1 MSGNISVN
9 VREFRG
15 ILRNPKKFPGIPRNF
30 WEFQA
35 IRGNVSKN
43 SQEFTGI
50 PSIRL
55 QFPDKWK
62 RILQANRMVEIP
74 VIVIETCKM
83 YGIHCSLENPM
94 GSYLWRMPFLQKL
107 RQQKNKHWFDMDCS
121 YCRYG
126 RPYRKN
132 TRFMR
137 SYKPLLACSK
147 SATTSF
153 T

>member
-1 MSGNISVN
+1 M
-9 VREFRG
+9 EFHEFHG
-15 ILRNPKKFPGIPRNF
+15 IQRILWNSTNSTEFQEFYGIQRIPRNSMNSK
-30 WEFQA
+30 EF
-35 IRGNVSKN
+35 
-43 SQEFTGI
+43 QEFTGI